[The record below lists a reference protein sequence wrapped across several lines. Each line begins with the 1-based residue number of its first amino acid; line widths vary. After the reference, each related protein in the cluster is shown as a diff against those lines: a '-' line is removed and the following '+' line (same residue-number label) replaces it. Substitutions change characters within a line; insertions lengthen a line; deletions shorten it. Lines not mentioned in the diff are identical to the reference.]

1 VLPITPFLH
10 FGSSGGS
17 QTHNL
22 SSYEDAALSL
32 SYTATIAKAEVRFE
46 LTHRS
51 FAGISLRPLGYSAIW
66 EP

>member
-1 VLPITPFLH
+1 
-10 FGSSGGS
+10 
-17 QTHNL
+17 
-22 SSYEDAALSL
+22 L